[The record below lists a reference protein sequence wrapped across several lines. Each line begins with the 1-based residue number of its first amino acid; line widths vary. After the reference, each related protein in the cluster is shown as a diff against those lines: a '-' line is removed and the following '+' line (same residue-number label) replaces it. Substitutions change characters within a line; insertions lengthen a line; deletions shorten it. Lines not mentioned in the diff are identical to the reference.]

1 MNRVWV
7 LTNPHQSGAI
17 HKAIDEQPLDGSIR
31 ITMGKNKVKRSD
43 SQNSLYWL
51 WLTIIGDEIGYTKPE
66 IHDALRAEL
75 LMPETYRD
83 LQGATHECLP
93 STSKM
98 KLGEFAE
105 YLNAI
110 ERWASAEG
118 MILPHPEDVYY
129 KAVYGAKRKYERK

>member
-7 LTNPHQSGAI
+7 LINSRQREAV

-43 SQNSLYWL
+43 SQNALYWM
-51 WLTIIGDEIGYTKPE
+51 WITILGDEIGYTKKE
-66 IHDALRAEL
+66 MHDAMRAEL
-75 LMPETYRD
+75 LVMESYRD
-83 LQGATHECLP
+83 LQGNLHECLP

-98 KLGEFAE
+98 KLGDFAQ

-110 ERWASAEG
+110 ERWGAEQG
-118 MILPHPEDVYY
+118 YILPRPEDQYY
-129 KAVYGAKRKYERK
+129 EAMGYSREKPKEN